1 MANLRADGIYTSVIG
16 SYPLDD
22 SPANRAR
29 CIEDLLRIGIDF
41 PTYPQ
46 LFDMGKQFLDDLVKQ
61 DIGIASEGHWYT
73 LRAKE
78 LREDVS
84 PPGLEPFFW
93 SVRYLEERGVRET
106 VNLRAAITGPFTLAS
121 YIQTGSGMF
130 PSNTALSS
138 LELVKQLTSILTKSC
153 EKASGEAA
161 LISIDEPIM
170 GTIVGARILFG
181 YSDEDIVQAYNS
193 LKKACK
199 QRFVGT
205 HICGRLSPR
214 LGEILLQTDL
224 DFLSH
229 EFHDSPQNKDIYSPE
244 KLEETGKVLSVGC
257 LSSKNLRVE
266 SSDEILRTM
275 EQFRSYGSNL
285 IFTPDCGFRPLRLPG
300 SEEEGYE
307 ISIRKLEKMAEAAR
321 KFRASE

>member
-1 MANLRADGIYTSVIG
+1 VADLRADGVHTSVIG
-16 SYPLDD
+16 SYPLED

-29 CIEDLLRIGIDF
+29 CIEDLLRVGIDF
-41 PTYPQ
+41 PAYPQ

-73 LRAKE
+73 LRANE
-78 LREDVS
+78 LREDGS

-106 VNLRAAITGPFTLAS
+106 INLKAAITGPFTLAS
-121 YIQTGSGMF
+121 YIQTRSGMF

-138 LELVKQLTSILTKSC
+138 PELVKQLSSILSKSC
-153 EKASGEAA
+153 EKASSEAA
-161 LISIDEPIM
+161 VISIDEPIL

-181 YSDEDIVQAYNS
+181 HSDEDIVQAYSS

-199 QRFVGT
+199 QRLVGT

-214 LGEILLQTDL
+214 LAEILLKTDL

-229 EFHDSPQNKDIYSPE
+229 EFHDSPQNKEIYSPE
-244 KLEETGKVLSVGC
+244 KLEEAGKVLSVGC
-257 LSSKNLRVE
+257 LSSRNPRAE
-266 SSDEILRTM
+266 SSEEILRTM
-275 EQFRSYGSNL
+275 EEFRRYGSNL
-285 IFTPDCGFRPLRLPG
+285 IFTPDCGFRPLRVLG
-300 SEEEGYE
+300 SEEEGYQ
-307 ISIRKLEKMAEAAR
+307 ISIRKLRNMVEAAR
-321 KFRASE
+321 RFNVSE